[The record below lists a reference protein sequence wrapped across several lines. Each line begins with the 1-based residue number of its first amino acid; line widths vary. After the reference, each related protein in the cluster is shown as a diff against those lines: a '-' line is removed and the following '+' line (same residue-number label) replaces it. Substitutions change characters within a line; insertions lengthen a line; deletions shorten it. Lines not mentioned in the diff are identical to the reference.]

1 MYKPPFNI
9 TSKMLSLSIS
19 ITEKLGMISEYHS
32 LRRMPILRKNNK
44 IKSIH
49 SSLAI
54 EANSLSLNQV
64 KDVIEGSLVLGPK
77 KEIQEVKNAYRV
89 YNMMSEFDCYK
100 EKDLLDAHK
109 ILMHLIDEEAGCYRN
124 HGEGVFDGDRVIFVA
139 PSEKLVSSLMNDLF
153 HWLKND
159 IETPLLIKSCVFH
172 YEFVFIHPFG
182 DGNGR
187 MARLWQNII
196 LCKWNKVFEYIPIES
211 QIKTYQEDYYTYLA
225 SGKNKL
231 EIKYTYFTNGD
242 DNRDFFLKKTYY
254 WHKQKQRPQVTETKM
269 HFVLIT
275 EKNVYIGVDY
285 THSQYSKNEMGY
297 MSGEDCIKAN
307 IDGMKIIEFAEPT
320 ITLDLFIEEPKE
332 PKVRVLRFID

>member
-32 LRRMPILRKNNK
+32 LRRMPILRKNNR

-109 ILMHLIDEEAGCYRN
+109 ILMNLIDEEAGCYRN
-124 HGEGVFDGDRVIFVA
+124 HGEGVFDGDRVIFAA

-211 QIKTYQEDYYTYLA
+211 QIQKYQSTYYDKINESHQKVESTDFIEFMLKMIDETLDGVVRSVYKESENISDQVNKLLEMMEDEIPYSANQLMSGLGIKSKETLRGTYLNPA
-225 SGKNKL
+225 I
-231 EIKYTYFTNGD
+231 ENGLVRMTLPD
-242 DNRDFFLKKTYY
+242 KPN
-254 WHKQKQRPQVTETKM
+254 
-269 HFVLIT
+269 
-275 EKNVYIGVDY
+275 
-285 THSQYSKNEMGY
+285 SKNQKY
-297 MSGEDCIKAN
+297 IK
-307 IDGMKIIEFAEPT
+307 
-320 ITLDLFIEEPKE
+320 
-332 PKVRVLRFID
+332 

>member
-9 TSKMLSLSIS
+9 TSKMVSLSIS

-32 LRRMPILRKNNK
+32 LRRMPILRKNNR

-109 ILMHLIDEEAGCYRN
+109 ILMNLIDEEAGCYRN
-124 HGEGVFDGDRVIFVA
+124 HGEGVFDGDRVIFAA

-211 QIKTYQEDYYTYLA
+211 QIQKYQSTYYDKINESHQKVESTDFIEFMLKMIDETLDGVVRSVYKESENISDQVNKLLEMMEDEIPYSANQLMSGLGIKSKETLRGTYLNPA
-225 SGKNKL
+225 I
-231 EIKYTYFTNGD
+231 ENGLVRMTLPD
-242 DNRDFFLKKTYY
+242 KPN
-254 WHKQKQRPQVTETKM
+254 
-269 HFVLIT
+269 
-275 EKNVYIGVDY
+275 
-285 THSQYSKNEMGY
+285 SKNQKY
-297 MSGEDCIKAN
+297 IK
-307 IDGMKIIEFAEPT
+307 
-320 ITLDLFIEEPKE
+320 
-332 PKVRVLRFID
+332 

>member
-19 ITEKLGMISEYHS
+19 ITEKLGAISEYHS
-32 LRRMPILRKNNK
+32 LRRKPILRKNNK

-153 HWLKND
+153 HWLKSD

-211 QIKTYQEDYYTYLA
+211 QIQKYQSTYYDKINESHQKGESTDFIEFMLKMIDETLDGVVRSVYKESENISDQVNKLLEMMEDEIPYSANQLMSGLGIKSKETLRGTYLNPA
-225 SGKNKL
+225 I
-231 EIKYTYFTNGD
+231 ENGLVRMTLPD
-242 DNRDFFLKKTYY
+242 KPN
-254 WHKQKQRPQVTETKM
+254 
-269 HFVLIT
+269 
-275 EKNVYIGVDY
+275 
-285 THSQYSKNEMGY
+285 SKNQKY
-297 MSGEDCIKAN
+297 IK
-307 IDGMKIIEFAEPT
+307 
-320 ITLDLFIEEPKE
+320 
-332 PKVRVLRFID
+332 